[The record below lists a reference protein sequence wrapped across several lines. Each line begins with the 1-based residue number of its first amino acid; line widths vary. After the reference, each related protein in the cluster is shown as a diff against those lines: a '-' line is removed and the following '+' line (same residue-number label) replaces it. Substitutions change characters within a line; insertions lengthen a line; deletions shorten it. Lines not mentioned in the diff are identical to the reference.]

1 METQETAA
9 AAQPDAGQRP
19 LFTNADLRR
28 LLLPLIGE
36 QFLVIAV
43 GMADTM
49 AANFG
54 QKENR
59 MASTAAMRMTR
70 GS

>member
-1 METQETAA
+1 MPYRIMDT
-9 AAQPDAGQRP
+9 PP
-19 LFTNADLRR
+19 M
-28 LLLPLIGE
+28 
-36 QFLVIAV
+36 VAV

-59 MASTAAMRMTR
+59 IASTAAMRMTR